1 MWRKQAEIKLARRGI
16 FIVTSCHSVK
26 VCALAA
32 LPFQSQQSG
41 AWTRMGRWC
50 QVQPSQKERSIGAVY

>member
-1 MWRKQAEIKLARRGI
+1 VWREQAEIKLARHGI
-16 FIVTSCHSVK
+16 FIVAWCHSVK

-41 AWTRMGRWC
+41 ALIGCEDGARYNLHKKN
-50 QVQPSQKERSIGAVY
+50 VQ

>member
-1 MWRKQAEIKLARRGI
+1 VWREQAEKKLSRRVI
-16 FIVTSCHSVK
+16 FIVTWCHSVK

-41 AWTRMGRWC
+41 ALTSM
-50 QVQPSQKERSIGAVY
+50 